1 VQLHEGEQAA
11 LVEEGLSEGIV
22 HMAGSGIPPGAM
34 SVIGGLPH
42 ARSSSSPL
50 CMSRAA
56 RVRPFSST
64 ACQPFAGRCRR
75 LLWPLLAS
83 AAPSRRLTAP
93 LAQSG
98 MPEAGRQTS
107 QVKRAT
113 FVPSTR
119 RIYDST
125 LRMTLGFRFSCP
137 LARVPAPLCDSCSSG
152 QNFACSFLQT
162 PSRDDALAVRLTVPV
177 IRVRRGLP
185 PPSRISQ
192 TPP

>member
-1 VQLHEGEQAA
+1 MQLHEGEQAA

-83 AAPSRRLTAP
+83 AAPSRRLTHSAASTIRHAGGRTADLP
-93 LAQSG
+93 GKTRDLRSIHPPHIRQHPPDDIG
-98 MPEAGRQTS
+98 LQVFMPPRPGAGASMRFL
-107 QVKRAT
+107 
-113 FVPSTR
+113 FVGPELCLQLPSNPVSR
-119 RIYDST
+119 R
-125 LRMTLGFRFSCP
+125 RSC
-137 LARVPAPLCDSCSSG
+137 CSANG
-152 QNFACSFLQT
+152 
-162 PSRDDALAVRLTVPV
+162 SRHQGP
-177 IRVRRGLP
+177 
-185 PPSRISQ
+185 
-192 TPP
+192 